1 MADTF
6 YVGCQLVAPVATVE
20 RLAPDPVGGD
30 SRIANVG
37 TSTWA
42 SAEMASTGGS
52 YVEHGSWY
60 ALFNAPGSGKVIKL
74 RHVGLTVLQSRT
86 AAGATAI
93 NYNIFRTSADGG
105 GYPIDATPMDSSATA
120 LPAAVKVSAYSHV
133 TTTGATFRRW
143 AAQPYLSLASAFP
156 VVAVRRGSVGRGNM
170 DFGQL
175 WNVKNSTCQGIVLRE
190 GEGIGVLTS
199 TSNTAREN
207 WPLEVVV
214 YFSDG
219 TNTFV
224 VREVVALGTWP
235 AAIQVFNGSGSGV
248 VLTILDIKITETN
261 TYGVSSLTRLELN
274 TISGMHINSM
284 GKAEVPIPMDSSNA
298 TLPSQIMSARHAGV
312 FQAHSSSF
320 AVTSGLLHRG
330 NENPVRRMAVTPF
343 GISPGLASSI
353 TAFHQGVSPE
363 AMRIFGSSP
372 GGDGGIQSMRLRE
385 GEGIALMQT
394 LDTDGWGA
402 GYWLDVLFMVEDAAR
417 GVQVPAINGGFVRP
431 G

>member
-20 RLAPDPVGGD
+20 RLAPDPVGGG
-30 SRIANVG
+30 SRTGNVG

-60 ALFNAPGSGKVIKL
+60 ALYNAKGSGKVIRL
-74 RHVGLTVLQSRT
+74 RHIGLTVLQSRT
-86 AAGATAI
+86 ATGTTAI
-93 NYNIFRTSADGG
+93 NYNIFRTNADGG
-105 GYPIDATPMDSSATA
+105 GYPLDATPMDSAATV
-120 LPAAVKVSAYSHV
+120 LPAQVKVSAYSRV

-143 AAQPYLSLASAFP
+143 AAQPYLSLAAAFP
-156 VVAVRRGSVGRGNM
+156 VTAMRRGSIGRSSM
-170 DFGQL
+170 DLGRL
-175 WNVKNSTCQGIVLRE
+175 WNVKDSACQGIVLRE

-199 TSNTAREN
+199 TAGTAREN

-214 YFSDG
+214 YLSDG

-235 AAIQVFNGSGSGV
+235 AALQVFNGSGSGV

-284 GKAEVPIPMDSSNA
+284 GKAEVPVPMDSSNA
-298 TLPSQIMSARHAGV
+298 ALPSQIMSARHAGV

-320 AVTSGLLHRG
+320 AVTSGLLARG
-330 NENPVRRMAVTPF
+330 NENPVRRTAATPF

-353 TAFHQGVSPE
+353 TAFHQGPSME
-363 AMRIFGSSP
+363 AMRLFGSSS

-402 GYWLDVLFMVEDAAR
+402 GYWLDVIFLVEDA
-417 GVQVPAINGGFVRP
+417 VSTPKIPSINGGAVRA